1 MGKETPGRTDN
12 RAAEAGSKA
21 TVAVFKQEERK
32 VEYLELIYDL
42 VFVYI
47 VGRNNAILSHFENG
61 FVSADAFFAYIL
73 CTLAII
79 QIWNF
84 TTFYINMFGR
94 NGVRDHVF
102 LLINM
107 YLMYFIG
114 ESTRFDWH
122 AYQAQYHIAW
132 ALILINIGV
141 QYVIEL
147 RNHKADVW
155 NRSIIK
161 RMVMTLFVEAAVVL
175 AASTVKP
182 ALAPPIAFAA
192 VILGI
197 VMTSLGKRT
206 GVSGMIDFSHLTER
220 AMLYVVFTFGEM
232 IVVISS
238 YFTGDGSFD
247 WNVIYFSLMG
257 FLIVVGLFLSY
268 EVIYDK
274 LLDRGKED
282 NGLIYM
288 LIHIFIIFGL
298 NNITASLEFMREEE
312 VAIRPKMI
320 FLVASM
326 VGYFAFLFALGRYAK
341 VRCHINGAFMQ
352 KLWIMTLCFVMLMMV
367 FMNVPRAHI
376 LFTVIYVWSV
386 FAVFYRTGKKVAA
399 EEAAECV
406 D

>member
-1 MGKETPGRTDN
+1 MDLFTKE
-12 RAAEAGSKA
+12 EK
-21 TVAVFKQEERK
+21 K

-42 VFVYI
+42 VFVYMA
-47 VGRNNAILSHFENG
+47 GRNNALLGHIEGG
-61 FVSADAFFAYIL
+61 FVSLDAFLAYIL

-94 NGVRDHVF
+94 NGVRDHIF
-102 LLINM
+102 LLITM
-107 YLMYFIG
+107 YLMYFVG
-114 ESTRFDWH
+114 ESTRNDWH
-122 AYQAQYHIAW
+122 GYQAQYHIAW

-141 QYVIEL
+141 QYAIEL
-147 RNHKADVW
+147 RNHQADVW
-155 NRSIIK
+155 NREIIK
-161 RMVMTLFVEAAVVL
+161 RMTMTLFIEAAVVL
-175 AASTVKP
+175 VSAMMKPVLVP
-182 ALAPPIAFAA
+182 ALDFAA

-197 VMTSLGKRT
+197 VMTSHGKRI
-206 GVSGMIDFSHLTER
+206 GVSGLIDFSHLTER

-232 IVVISS
+232 IVVISA
-238 YFTGDGSFD
+238 YFAGDGSFD
-247 WNVIYFSLMG
+247 YSVIYFSLMG

-274 LLDRGKED
+274 LLDRDKED
-282 NGLIYM
+282 NGLLYM
-288 LIHIFIIFGL
+288 MIHIFIVFGL
-298 NNITASLEFMREEE
+298 NNITASLEFMHEEE

-341 VRCHINGAFMQ
+341 VRCHINKAFMG
-352 KLWIMTLCFVMLMMV
+352 KLWLLTLGFVVLMMV

-399 EEAAECV
+399 EEAAEC
-406 D
+406 DIQKGF

>member
-1 MGKETPGRTDN
+1 MLNK
-12 RAAEAGSKA
+12 
-21 TVAVFKQEERK
+21 EERK

-42 VFVYI
+42 VFVYMA
-47 VGRNNAILSHFENG
+47 GRNNALLGHIEGG
-61 FVSADAFFAYIL
+61 FVSFDAFFAYIL

-102 LLINM
+102 LLITM
-107 YLMYFIG
+107 YLMYFLG
-114 ESTRFDWH
+114 ESTRHDWH

-132 ALILINIGV
+132 ALILVNIGM
-141 QYVIEL
+141 QYLIEL
-147 RNHKADVW
+147 RNHRADVW
-155 NRSIIK
+155 NRDIIK
-161 RMVMTLFVEAAVVL
+161 RMAMTLFTEAAIVL
-175 AASTVKP
+175 AAAAVKP
-182 ALAPPIAFAA
+182 ALAPPIALTA

-238 YFTGDGSFD
+238 YFVGDGSFD
-247 WNVIYFSLMG
+247 WSVIYFSLMG

-274 LLDRGKED
+274 LLDRDRED
-282 NGLIYM
+282 NGLLYM

-312 VAIRPKMI
+312 VAIRPKMF
-320 FLVASM
+320 FLVVSM

-352 KLWIMTLCFVMLMMV
+352 KLWIMTICFAMLMMG
-367 FMNVPRAHI
+367 FMREPRAHI
-376 LFTVIYVWSV
+376 LLTVIYVWSV
-386 FAVFYRTGKKVAA
+386 FAVFYRVGKRVAA
-399 EEAAECV
+399 EEAAECE
-406 D
+406 

>member
-1 MGKETPGRTDN
+1 MLPLKN
-12 RAAEAGSKA
+12 
-21 TVAVFKQEERK
+21 EEKK

-42 VFVYI
+42 VFVYMA
-47 VGRNNAILSHFENG
+47 GRNNALLGHIEGG
-61 FVSADAFFAYIL
+61 FVSLDSFLAYIL

-102 LLINM
+102 LLITM
-107 YLMYFIG
+107 YLMYFLG
-114 ESTRFDWH
+114 QSTRSDWH

-132 ALILINIGV
+132 GLILINIGI
-141 QYVIEL
+141 QYAIEL

-155 NRSIIK
+155 NRAVIK
-161 RMVMTLFVEAAVVL
+161 RMAFTLFTEAAVVL
-175 AASTVKP
+175 AASAVKP
-182 ALAPPIAFAA
+182 SLAPPIAFAA

-197 VMTSLGKRT
+197 VMTFLGKRT

-238 YFTGDGSFD
+238 YFAGDGSFSI
-247 WNVIYFSLMG
+247 NTIYFSLMA
-257 FLIVVGLFLSY
+257 FLIVVGLFLTY
-268 EVIYDK
+268 EVLYDK
-274 LLDRGKED
+274 LLDRDKED
-282 NGLIYM
+282 NGLLYM

-312 VAIRPKMI
+312 VAIRPKML
-320 FLVASM
+320 FLVVSM
-326 VGYFAFLFALGRYAK
+326 VVYFAFLFALGRYAK

-352 KLWIMTLCFVMLMMV
+352 KLWILTLCFVLLMMV

-376 LFTVIYVWSV
+376 LITVIYVWSV
-386 FAVFYRTGKKVAA
+386 FAVFCRVGKRVAA
-399 EEAAECV
+399 EEAAECA

>member
-1 MGKETPGRTDN
+1 MLPLKN
-12 RAAEAGSKA
+12 
-21 TVAVFKQEERK
+21 EEKK

-42 VFVYI
+42 VFVYMA
-47 VGRNNAILSHFENG
+47 GRNNALLGHIEGG
-61 FVSADAFFAYIL
+61 FVSIDSFLAYIL

-102 LLINM
+102 LLITM
-107 YLMYFIG
+107 YLMYFLG
-114 ESTRFDWH
+114 ESTRSDWH
-122 AYQAQYHIAW
+122 MYQAQYHIAW
-132 ALILINIGV
+132 GLILINIGV
-141 QYVIEL
+141 QYAIEL

-155 NRSIIK
+155 NRVIIK
-161 RMVMTLFVEAAVVL
+161 RMAMTLFIEAAIVL
-175 AASTVKP
+175 TASVVKP
-182 ALAPPIAFAA
+182 AFAPPIAFAA

-197 VMTSLGKRT
+197 VMTFLGKRS
-206 GVSGMIDFSHLTER
+206 GVSGLIDFSHLTER
-220 AMLYVVFTFGEM
+220 AMLYVVFTFGEV

-238 YFTGDGSFD
+238 YFVGDGSFD
-247 WNVIYFSLMG
+247 WSVIYFSLMG

-274 LLDRGKED
+274 LLDRDRED
-282 NGLIYM
+282 NGLLYM

-298 NNITASLEFMREEE
+298 NNITASLEFMRETE
-312 VAIRPKMI
+312 VAIRPKMV

-352 KLWIMTLCFVMLMMV
+352 KLWLMTLCFVMLMMV
-367 FMNVPRAHI
+367 FMKVPRAHI
-376 LFTVIYVWSV
+376 LLTVIYVWSV
-386 FAVFYRTGKKVAA
+386 FAVFYRVGKKVAA

>member
-1 MGKETPGRTDN
+1 MLPLKN
-12 RAAEAGSKA
+12 
-21 TVAVFKQEERK
+21 EEKK

-42 VFVYI
+42 VFVYMA
-47 VGRNNAILSHFENG
+47 GRNNALLGHIEGG
-61 FVSADAFFAYIL
+61 FVSLDSFLAYVL

-102 LLINM
+102 LLITM
-107 YLMYFIG
+107 YLMYFMG
-114 ESTRFDWH
+114 QSTRSNWH

-132 ALILINIGV
+132 GLILINIGL

-147 RNHKADVW
+147 RNHKMDVW
-155 NRSIIK
+155 NREIIK
-161 RMVMTLFVEAAVVL
+161 KMAATLFIEALIVL
-175 AASTVKP
+175 AASIVKP
-182 ALAPPIAFAA
+182 AFAPPIAFAA

-197 VMTSLGKRT
+197 VMTSLGRKT

-238 YFTGDGSFD
+238 YFVGDGSFD
-247 WNVIYFSLMG
+247 WSVIYFSLMG

-268 EVIYDK
+268 EVLYDK
-274 LLDRGKED
+274 LLDRDRED
-282 NGLIYM
+282 NGLLYM

-312 VAIRPKMI
+312 VAVRPKMI

-341 VRCHINGAFMQ
+341 VRCHINTAFMQ
-352 KLWIMTLCFVMLMMV
+352 KLWIMTLCFVLLMMV

-376 LFTVIYVWSV
+376 LITVAYVWSV
-386 FAVFYRTGKKVAA
+386 FAVFYRVGKKVAA
-399 EEAAECV
+399 EEAAECAS
-406 D
+406 

>member
-1 MGKETPGRTDN
+1 MPLLKN
-12 RAAEAGSKA
+12 
-21 TVAVFKQEERK
+21 EEKK

-42 VFVYI
+42 VFVYMA
-47 VGRNNAILSHFENG
+47 GRNNALLGHFEGG
-61 FVSADAFFAYIL
+61 FVSLDAFLAYIL

-102 LLINM
+102 LLITM
-107 YLMYFIG
+107 YLMYFMG
-114 ESTRFDWH
+114 EATRSNWH

-132 ALILINIGV
+132 GLVLINIGM

-147 RNHKADVW
+147 RNHKTDVW
-155 NRSIIK
+155 NREVIK
-161 RMVMTLFVEAAVVL
+161 RMAVTLFIEAFIVL
-175 AASTVKP
+175 AASIVKP
-182 ALAPPIAFAA
+182 VFAPPISFAA

-197 VMTSLGKRT
+197 VLTFIGKRP

-238 YFTGDGSFD
+238 YFAGDGSFD
-247 WNVIYFSLMG
+247 WSTIYFSLMA

-312 VAIRPKMI
+312 VALLPKI
-320 FLVASM
+320 ILITSAIIA
-326 VGYFAFLFALGRYAK
+326 YYAFLFCTGKYAK
-341 VRCHINGAFMQ
+341 KKCGMDLPFMLKMLVLAAAFAVLMIVFRENMR
-352 KLWIMTLCFVMLMMV
+352 LNIFVT
-367 FMNVPRAHI
+367 AA
-376 LFTVIYVWSV
+376 YVWGIV
-386 FAVFYRTGKKVAA
+386 AVLYRAKNKFEKG
-399 EEAAECV
+399 
-406 D
+406 

>member
-1 MGKETPGRTDN
+1 MLPLKN
-12 RAAEAGSKA
+12 
-21 TVAVFKQEERK
+21 EEKK

-42 VFVYI
+42 VFVYMA
-47 VGRNNAILSHFENG
+47 GRNNALLGHIEGG
-61 FVSADAFFAYIL
+61 FVSLDSFLAYIL

-102 LLINM
+102 LLITM
-107 YLMYFIG
+107 YLMYFMG
-114 ESTRFDWH
+114 QSTRSNWH

-132 ALILINIGV
+132 GLILINIGM

-147 RNHKADVW
+147 RNHKMDVW
-155 NRSIIK
+155 NREIIK
-161 RMVMTLFVEAAVVL
+161 KMAATLFIEALIIL
-175 AASTVKP
+175 AASIMDPK
-182 ALAPPIAFAA
+182 LAPPVSFAA

-197 VMTSLGKRT
+197 VMTSLGKKI

-247 WNVIYFSLMG
+247 WSVIYFSLMA

-268 EVIYDK
+268 EVLYDK
-274 LLDRGKED
+274 LLDRDRKD
-282 NGLIYM
+282 NGLLYM

-326 VGYFAFLFALGRYAK
+326 IGYFAFLFTLGRYAK
-341 VRCHINGAFMQ
+341 VRCHINTAFMQ
-352 KLWIMTLCFVMLMMV
+352 KLWIMTLCFVLLMMV

-376 LFTVIYVWSV
+376 LITVAYVWSV
-386 FAVFYRTGKKVAA
+386 FAVFYRVGKKVAA
-399 EEAAECV
+399 EEAAECTI
-406 D
+406 

>member
-1 MGKETPGRTDN
+1 MFPLKN
-12 RAAEAGSKA
+12 
-21 TVAVFKQEERK
+21 EEKK

-42 VFVYI
+42 VFVYMA
-47 VGRNNAILSHFENG
+47 GRNNALLGHIEGG
-61 FVSADAFFAYIL
+61 FVSLDAFLAYIL

-102 LLINM
+102 LLITM
-107 YLMYFIG
+107 YLMYFLG
-114 ESTRFDWH
+114 ESTRSDWH

-132 ALILINIGV
+132 GLILINIGF

-147 RNHKADVW
+147 RNHRADVW
-155 NRSIIK
+155 NREVIK
-161 RMVMTLFVEAAVVL
+161 RMAITLFTEAVIVL
-175 AASTVKP
+175 TAAAVKP
-182 ALAPPIAFAA
+182 AFAPLMAFTA

-197 VMTSLGKRT
+197 VMTFLGKRS

-238 YFTGDGSFD
+238 YFAGDGSFD
-247 WNVIYFSLMG
+247 WSVIYFSLMA
-257 FLIVVGLFLSY
+257 FLIVVGLFLTY
-268 EVIYDK
+268 EVLYDK
-274 LLDRGKED
+274 LLDRDRKD
-282 NGLIYM
+282 NGLLYM
-288 LIHIFIIFGL
+288 LLHIFIIFGL

-312 VAIRPKMI
+312 VAIRPKMV

-326 VGYFAFLFALGRYAK
+326 VGYFVFLFALGRYAK
-341 VRCHINGAFMQ
+341 VRCHINAAFMQ
-352 KLWIMTLCFVMLMMV
+352 RLWILTLVFVMLMMA

-376 LFTVIYVWSV
+376 LITVAYVWGV
-386 FAVFYRTGKKVAA
+386 YAVFYRVGKRVAA
-399 EEAAECV
+399 EEAAECEP
-406 D
+406 

>member
-1 MGKETPGRTDN
+1 MLNK
-12 RAAEAGSKA
+12 
-21 TVAVFKQEERK
+21 EERK

-42 VFVYI
+42 VFVYMA
-47 VGRNNAILSHFENG
+47 GRNNALLGHIEGG
-61 FVSADAFFAYIL
+61 FVSFDAFFAYIL

-102 LLINM
+102 LLITM
-107 YLMYFIG
+107 YLMYFLG
-114 ESTRFDWH
+114 ESTRHDWH

-132 ALILINIGV
+132 ALILVNIGM
-141 QYVIEL
+141 QYLIEL
-147 RNHKADVW
+147 RNHRADVW
-155 NRSIIK
+155 NRDIIK
-161 RMVMTLFVEAAVVL
+161 RMAMTLFTEAAIVL
-175 AASTVKP
+175 AAAAVKP
-182 ALAPPIAFAA
+182 ALAPPIALTA

-238 YFTGDGSFD
+238 YFVGDGSFD
-247 WNVIYFSLMG
+247 RSVIYFSLMG

-274 LLDRGKED
+274 LLDRDKED
-282 NGLIYM
+282 NGLLYM

-312 VAIRPKMI
+312 VAIRPKML
-320 FLVASM
+320 FLVVSM

-341 VRCHINGAFMQ
+341 VRCHINEAFMQ
-352 KLWIMTLCFVMLMMV
+352 KLWIMTICFAMLMMG
-367 FMNVPRAHI
+367 FMREPRAHI
-376 LFTVIYVWSV
+376 LLTVIYVWSV
-386 FAVFYRTGKKVAA
+386 FAVFYRVGKRVAA
-399 EEAAECV
+399 EEAAECE
-406 D
+406 

>member
-1 MGKETPGRTDN
+1 MLNK
-12 RAAEAGSKA
+12 
-21 TVAVFKQEERK
+21 EERK

-42 VFVYI
+42 VFVYMA
-47 VGRNNAILSHFENG
+47 GRNNALLGHIEGG
-61 FVSADAFFAYIL
+61 FVSFDAFFAYIL

-102 LLINM
+102 LLITM
-107 YLMYFIG
+107 YLMYFLG
-114 ESTRFDWH
+114 ESTRHDWH

-132 ALILINIGV
+132 ALILVNIGM
-141 QYVIEL
+141 QYLIEL
-147 RNHKADVW
+147 RNHRADVW
-155 NRSIIK
+155 NRDIIK
-161 RMVMTLFVEAAVVL
+161 RMAMTLFTEAAIVL
-175 AASTVKP
+175 AAAAVKP
-182 ALAPPIAFAA
+182 ALAPPIALTA

-238 YFTGDGSFD
+238 YFVGDGSFD
-247 WNVIYFSLMG
+247 RSVIYFSLMG

-274 LLDRGKED
+274 LLDRDKED
-282 NGLIYM
+282 NGLLYM

-312 VAIRPKMI
+312 VAIRPKML
-320 FLVASM
+320 FLVVSM

-352 KLWIMTLCFVMLMMV
+352 KLWIMTICFAMLMMG
-367 FMNVPRAHI
+367 FMREPRAHI
-376 LFTVIYVWSV
+376 LLTVIYVWSV
-386 FAVFYRTGKKVAA
+386 FAVFYRVGKRVAA
-399 EEAAECV
+399 EEAAECE
-406 D
+406 

>member
-1 MGKETPGRTDN
+1 MI
-12 RAAEAGSKA
+12 
-21 TVAVFKQEERK
+21 KQEERK

-42 VFVYI
+42 VFVYMA
-47 VGRNNAILSHFENG
+47 GRNNALLGHIEGG
-61 FVSADAFFAYIL
+61 FVSLDTFLAYIL

-102 LLINM
+102 LLITM
-107 YLMYFIG
+107 YLMYFLG
-114 ESTRFDWH
+114 ESTRSDWH

-132 ALILINIGV
+132 ALILVNIGM
-141 QYVIEL
+141 QYVIER
-147 RNHKADVW
+147 RNHQNDVW
-155 NRSIIK
+155 NRDVIK
-161 RMVMTLFVEAAVVL
+161 RMAGTLFAEAIVVL
-175 AASTVKP
+175 AASAVKP
-182 ALAPPIAFAA
+182 ALVPVIDLAA

-197 VMTSLGKRT
+197 AMTLFSKRA

-238 YFTGDGSFD
+238 YFVGNGSFD
-247 WNVIYFSLMG
+247 WSIIYFSLMG

-274 LLDRGKED
+274 LLDRNKED
-282 NGLIYM
+282 NGLLYM

-298 NNITASLEFMREEE
+298 NNITASLEFMREAE
-312 VAIRPKMI
+312 VAIRPKML

-352 KLWIMTLCFVMLMMV
+352 RLWIITICFVLLMMV
-367 FMNVPRAHI
+367 FMNVPWAHI
-376 LFTVIYVWSV
+376 LLTVIYVWSV
-386 FAVFYRTGKKVAA
+386 FAVFFVTGRKVAA
-399 EEAAECV
+399 EEAAECEA
-406 D
+406 

>member
-1 MGKETPGRTDN
+1 MI
-12 RAAEAGSKA
+12 
-21 TVAVFKQEERK
+21 KQEERK

-42 VFVYI
+42 VFVYMA
-47 VGRNNAILSHFENG
+47 GRNNALLGHIEGG
-61 FVSADAFFAYIL
+61 FVSLDTFLAYIL

-102 LLINM
+102 LLITM
-107 YLMYFIG
+107 YLMYFLG
-114 ESTRFDWH
+114 ESTRSDWH

-132 ALILINIGV
+132 ALILVNIGM

-147 RNHKADVW
+147 RNHQNDVW
-155 NRSIIK
+155 NRDVIK
-161 RMVMTLFVEAAVVL
+161 RMAGTLFAEAIVVL
-175 AASTVKP
+175 AASAVKP
-182 ALAPPIAFAA
+182 ALVPAIDLAA

-197 VMTSLGKRT
+197 AMTLFSKRA

-238 YFTGDGSFD
+238 YFAGNGSFD
-247 WNVIYFSLMG
+247 WNIIYFSLMG
-257 FLIVVGLFLSY
+257 FLVVVGLFLSY

-274 LLDRGKED
+274 LLDRNKED
-282 NGLIYM
+282 NGLLYM

-298 NNITASLEFMREEE
+298 NNITASLEFMREAE
-312 VAIRPKMI
+312 VAIRPKML

-352 KLWIMTLCFVMLMMV
+352 RLWIITICFVLLMMV
-367 FMNVPRAHI
+367 FMNVPWAHI
-376 LFTVIYVWSV
+376 LLTVIYVWSV
-386 FAVFYRTGKKVAA
+386 FAVFFVTGRKVAA
-399 EEAAECV
+399 EEAAECEA
-406 D
+406 

>member
-1 MGKETPGRTDN
+1 M
-12 RAAEAGSKA
+12 A
-21 TVAVFKQEERK
+21 
-32 VEYLELIYDL
+32 
-42 VFVYI
+42 
-47 VGRNNAILSHFENG
+47 GRNNALLGHFEGG
-61 FVSADAFFAYIL
+61 FVSLDAFFAYIL

-102 LLINM
+102 LLITM
-107 YLMYFIG
+107 YLMYFMG
-114 ESTRFDWH
+114 ESTRSSWH

-132 ALILINIGV
+132 GLILINIGM
-141 QYVIEL
+141 QYAIEL
-147 RNHKADVW
+147 RNHKMDVW
-155 NRSIIK
+155 NRTVIK
-161 RMVMTLFVEAAVVL
+161 RMAMTLFVEAAIVL
-175 AASTVKP
+175 AASFVKP
-182 ALAPPIAFAA
+182 AFAPPIAFTA

-197 VMTSLGKRT
+197 VMTFLGKRA

-232 IVVISS
+232 IIVISS
-238 YFTGDGSFD
+238 YFVGGGSFS
-247 WNVIYFSLMG
+247 WNVIYFSLMA

-274 LLDRGKED
+274 LLDRDKED
-282 NGLIYM
+282 NGLLYM
-288 LIHIFIIFGL
+288 MIHIFIIFGL

-312 VAIRPKMI
+312 VAVRPKML
-320 FLVASM
+320 FLVVSM

-352 KLWIMTLCFVMLMMV
+352 KLWILTLCFVMLMMV

-376 LFTVIYVWSV
+376 LITVIYVWSV
-386 FAVFYRTGKKVAA
+386 FAVFYRVGKRVAA
-399 EEAAECV
+399 EEAAECAS
-406 D
+406 

>member
-1 MGKETPGRTDN
+1 MKRRP
-12 RAAEAGSKA
+12 AARKRIEDRQ
-21 TVAVFKQEERK
+21 TVPVLNKEERK

-42 VFVYI
+42 VFVYMA
-47 VGRNNAILSHFENG
+47 GRNNALLGHIEGG
-61 FVSADAFFAYIL
+61 FVSFDAFFAYIL

-102 LLINM
+102 LLITM
-107 YLMYFIG
+107 YLMYFLG
-114 ESTRFDWH
+114 ESTRHDWH

-132 ALILINIGV
+132 ALILVNIGM
-141 QYVIEL
+141 QYLIEL
-147 RNHKADVW
+147 RNHRADVW
-155 NRSIIK
+155 NRDIIK
-161 RMVMTLFVEAAVVL
+161 RMAMTLFTEAAIVL
-175 AASTVKP
+175 AAAAVKP
-182 ALAPPIAFAA
+182 ALAPPIALTA

-238 YFTGDGSFD
+238 YFVGDGSFD
-247 WNVIYFSLMG
+247 WSVIYFSLMG

-274 LLDRGKED
+274 LLDRDKED
-282 NGLIYM
+282 NGLLYM

-312 VAIRPKMI
+312 VAIRPKML
-320 FLVASM
+320 FLVVSM

-341 VRCHINGAFMQ
+341 VRCHINGAFIQ
-352 KLWIMTLCFVMLMMV
+352 KLWIMTICFAMLMMG
-367 FMNVPRAHI
+367 FMREPRAHI
-376 LFTVIYVWSV
+376 LLTVIYVWSV
-386 FAVFYRTGKKVAA
+386 FAVFYRVGKRVAA
-399 EEAAECV
+399 EEAAECE
-406 D
+406 

>member
-1 MGKETPGRTDN
+1 MPLLKTDET
-12 RAAEAGSKA
+12 
-21 TVAVFKQEERK
+21 K

-42 VFVYI
+42 VFVYMA
-47 VGRNNAILSHFENG
+47 GRNNALLGHFEGG
-61 FVSADAFFAYIL
+61 FVSLDAFLAYIL

-102 LLINM
+102 LLITM
-107 YLMYFIG
+107 YLMYFMG
-114 ESTRFDWH
+114 EATRSNWH

-132 ALILINIGV
+132 GLVLITIGM

-147 RNHKADVW
+147 RNHKTDVW
-155 NRSIIK
+155 NREVIK
-161 RMVMTLFVEAAVVL
+161 RMAVTLFIEAFIVL
-175 AASTVKP
+175 AASIVKP
-182 ALAPPIAFAA
+182 VFAPPIAFAA

-197 VMTSLGKRT
+197 VLTFIGKRL

-238 YFTGDGSFD
+238 YFAGDGSFD
-247 WNVIYFSLMG
+247 WSTIYFSLMA

-399 EEAAECV
+399 EEAAECII
-406 D
+406 

>member
-1 MGKETPGRTDN
+1 MLPLKN
-12 RAAEAGSKA
+12 
-21 TVAVFKQEERK
+21 EEKK

-42 VFVYI
+42 VFVYMA
-47 VGRNNAILSHFENG
+47 GRNNALLGHIEGG
-61 FVSADAFFAYIL
+61 FVSLDSFLAYIL

-102 LLINM
+102 LLITM
-107 YLMYFIG
+107 YLMYFLG
-114 ESTRFDWH
+114 QSTRSDWH
-122 AYQAQYHIAW
+122 AYQEQYHIA
-132 ALILINIGV
+132 G
-141 QYVIEL
+141 
-147 RNHKADVW
+147 
-155 NRSIIK
+155 IK
-161 RMVMTLFVEAAVVL
+161 RMAFTLFTEAAVVL
-175 AASTVKP
+175 AASAVKTS
-182 ALAPPIAFAA
+182 LAPPIAFAA

-197 VMTSLGKRT
+197 VMTFLGKRT

-238 YFTGDGSFD
+238 YFAGDGSFSI
-247 WNVIYFSLMG
+247 NTIYFSLMA
-257 FLIVVGLFLSY
+257 FLIVVGLFLTY
-268 EVIYDK
+268 EVLYDK
-274 LLDRGKED
+274 LLDRDKED
-282 NGLIYM
+282 NGLLYM

-312 VAIRPKMI
+312 VAIRPKML

-326 VGYFAFLFALGRYAK
+326 VVYFAFLFALGRYAK

-352 KLWIMTLCFVMLMMV
+352 KLWILTLCFVLLMMV

-376 LFTVIYVWSV
+376 LITVIYVWSV
-386 FAVFYRTGKKVAA
+386 FAVFCSVGKRVAA
-399 EEAAECV
+399 EEAAECA

>member
-1 MGKETPGRTDN
+1 MLPLKN
-12 RAAEAGSKA
+12 
-21 TVAVFKQEERK
+21 EEKK

-42 VFVYI
+42 VFVYMA
-47 VGRNNAILSHFENG
+47 GRNNALLGHIEGG
-61 FVSADAFFAYIL
+61 FVSLDSFLAYIL

-102 LLINM
+102 LLITM
-107 YLMYFIG
+107 YLMYFMG
-114 ESTRFDWH
+114 EATRSNWH

-132 ALILINIGV
+132 GLVLINIGM

-147 RNHKADVW
+147 RNHKTDVW
-155 NRSIIK
+155 NREVIK
-161 RMVMTLFVEAAVVL
+161 RMAVTLFIEAFIVL
-175 AASTVKP
+175 AASIVKP
-182 ALAPPIAFAA
+182 VFAPPIAFAA

-197 VMTSLGKRT
+197 VLTFIGKRL

-238 YFTGDGSFD
+238 YFAGDGSFD
-247 WNVIYFSLMG
+247 WSTIYFSLMA

-274 LLDRGKED
+274 LLDRDRED
-282 NGLIYM
+282 NGLLYM

-312 VAIRPKMI
+312 VAIRPKMV

-341 VRCHINGAFMQ
+341 VRCHINTAFMQ
-352 KLWIMTLCFVMLMMV
+352 KLWIMTLCFVLLMMA

-376 LFTVIYVWSV
+376 LITVAYVWSV
-386 FAVFYRTGKKVAA
+386 FAVFYRVGKKVAA
-399 EEAAECV
+399 EEAAECAS
-406 D
+406 

>member
-1 MGKETPGRTDN
+1 MFPLKN
-12 RAAEAGSKA
+12 
-21 TVAVFKQEERK
+21 EEKK

-42 VFVYI
+42 VFVYMA
-47 VGRNNAILSHFENG
+47 GRNNALLGHIEDG
-61 FVSADAFFAYIL
+61 FVSLDSFLAYIL

-102 LLINM
+102 LLVTM
-107 YLMYFIG
+107 YLMYFLG
-114 ESTRFDWH
+114 QSTRSDWH

-132 ALILINIGV
+132 GLILINIGI

-155 NRSIIK
+155 NREVIK
-161 RMVMTLFVEAAVVL
+161 RMAITLFAEAFIIL
-175 AASTVKP
+175 AASIMDP
-182 ALAPPIAFAA
+182 ALAPPVSFAA

-197 VMTSLGKRT
+197 VLTFLGKRN
-206 GVSGMIDFSHLTER
+206 GVSGLIDFSHLTER

-238 YFTGDGSFD
+238 YFAGDGSFD
-247 WNVIYFSLMG
+247 INTIYFSLMA
-257 FLIVVGLFLSY
+257 FLIVVGLFLTY
-268 EVIYDK
+268 EVLYDK
-274 LLDRGKED
+274 LLDRDKED
-282 NGLIYM
+282 NGLLYM

-312 VAIRPKMI
+312 VSIRPKMA

-326 VGYFAFLFALGRYAK
+326 VGYFVFLFALGRYAK
-341 VRCHINGAFMQ
+341 VRCHINAAFMQ
-352 KLWIMTLCFVMLMMV
+352 KLWILTLVFVMLMMV

-376 LFTVIYVWSV
+376 LITVAYVWSV
-386 FAVFYRTGKKVAA
+386 FAVFYKVGKRVAA
-399 EEAAECV
+399 EEAAECEI
-406 D
+406 